1 MSALAGIYNFNRQPV
16 RDTQREQLAILWNSL
31 QANGPDG
38 GDILF
43 AGSMGMCYRAFNVN
57 EESRREVQPLSGPNN
72 TMIAGNLRLDNR
84 DDLIANL
91 GRLIPKASSEI
102 TDIELALAAY
112 QTWGEMFPKHLV
124 GEFALVVFDGAAQ
137 KILLTRDHLG
147 ARSLYYH
154 YDKERLICCSEL
166 GPLVE
171 AIRIPLEVDDDYV
184 AGYLMYDPEPE
195 LTAYKNIHAVKPF
208 HVVKFSAAGSR
219 REERYWD
226 LATVKPIRFKTDA
239 EYEEGFRFHF
249 ADAVRGPLRTDRPV
263 FSDLSGG
270 LDSSSIVCVAH
281 RLIENGEVPA
291 RELFTVSLVSSNSP
305 TSDQTKYI
313 RSVEEHVGRAGYHI
327 DEPNYPL
334 FSTLSTENALSNL
347 NPLLFCEAKHRRISN
362 LMEQANAGVLLT
374 GVGGDEIACAQQY
387 PAPELAD
394 LLVEFRFKSFH
405 ERLKAWSRR
414 TKRPY
419 VMLLRDAVRLLLPH
433 SLRTRHETSKAGIL
447 PDFLLAQFIKDFSL
461 RSRHVARS
469 PFSCDMPSAN
479 DQALGFWTAIRSIA
493 AGWRS
498 EMTRGYISYP
508 FLARP
513 LVEYMQAIPHTQRVQ
528 LGKTR
533 FLMRRALDGILPPA
547 IVKRRD
553 KGNPQETIARAFMN
567 EWPRLRPFFEDSR
580 ISSYG
585 YVNKTAFVSA
595 VEDYRLG
602 KAIHLAMLL
611 KFLSLEF
618 WLRRLERL
626 EPAFTGRAILS
637 QTSLDQGLRARTRA
651 VYAPERLHG

>member
-1 MSALAGIYNFNRQPV
+1 MSAFAGIYNFNRQPI
-16 RDTQREQLAILWNSL
+16 RDVQREQLEIFWNSL

-38 GDILF
+38 GDILL
-43 AGSMGMCYRAFNVN
+43 AGSVGMCYRAFHVN
-57 EESRREVQPLSGPNN
+57 EQSRLEVQPLGGPNN
-72 TMIAGNLRLDNR
+72 TMITGSLRLDNR
-84 DDLIANL
+84 KELISTL
-91 GRLIPKASSEI
+91 GHLPKASVQV

-112 QTWGEMFPKHLV
+112 RTWGEMFPAHLV
-124 GEFALVVFDGAAQ
+124 GEFALIVFDRTTQ
-137 KILLTRDHLG
+137 KILLARDHIG

-154 YDKERLICCSEL
+154 YDKERLICSSEL

-171 AIRIPLEVDDDYV
+171 AAPAPLEVNNDYV

-195 LTAYKNIHAVKPF
+195 LTAYRKIHAVKPF
-208 HVVKFSAAGSR
+208 HVVMFNASGLR

-226 LATVKPIRFKTDA
+226 LARVKPIRFKTDE

-249 ADAVRGPLRTDRPV
+249 TNAVRGPLRTDGPV

-281 RLIENGEVPA
+281 QLIENGDVPA
-291 RELFTVSLVSSNSP
+291 PELFTVSLVSSGSP

-313 RSVEEHVGRAGYHI
+313 RFIEEHVGRTGYHI
-327 DEPNYPL
+327 DETNYPL

-347 NPLLFCEAKHRRISN
+347 NPLLFCEAKHRQIRN
-362 LMEQANAGVLLT
+362 LMERTNARVLLS

-394 LLVEFRFKSFH
+394 LLVAFRFKSFH

-419 VMLLRDAVRLLLPH
+419 VTLLRDAVRLLLPPPI
-433 SLRTRHETSKAGIL
+433 RMRYETRKAGIV
-447 PDFLLAQFIKDFSL
+447 PNYLLNQFVDELSL

-469 PFSCDMPSAN
+469 PFSCDTPSAD

-498 EMTRGYISYP
+498 EMTHGYISYP

-528 LGKTR
+528 LGKSR
-533 FLMRRALDGILPPA
+533 FLMRRALSGVLPEA
-547 IVKRRD
+547 IVKRRN

-567 EWPRLRPFFEDSR
+567 EWPRLRQYFENSR
-580 ISSYG
+580 IGSYG
-585 YVNKTAFVSA
+585 YVNQKSFVSA
-595 VEDYRLG
+595 VEGYRLG
-602 KAIHLAMLL
+602 KDIHLAMLL
-611 KFLSLEF
+611 KFLSFEF
-618 WLRRLERL
+618 WLRRLETL
-626 EPAFTGRAILS
+626 EPAFNGRAS
-637 QTSLDQGLRARTRA
+637 ASHTSLVQRPTALARTAYVR
-651 VYAPERLHG
+651 ERLHS

>member
-1 MSALAGIYNFNRQPV
+1 MSALAGIYNFNRQPI
-16 RDTQREQLAILWNSL
+16 RDTQREQLAILWNGL
-31 QANGPDG
+31 EANAPDG
-38 GDILF
+38 GDLLF
-43 AGSMGMCYRAFNVN
+43 GGPVGMCYRAFNMN
-57 EESRREVQPLSGPNN
+57 EQSRLEVQPLSGPNN
-72 TMIAGNLRLDNR
+72 TMIAGDLRLDNR
-84 DDLIANL
+84 EELITSL
-91 GRLIPKASSEI
+91 GRAIPKASAEV

-112 QTWGEMFPKHLV
+112 QRWGEMFPVHLI
-124 GEFALVVFDGAAQ
+124 GEFALFLFDGVAQ
-137 KILLTRDHLG
+137 KVLLIRDHIG
-147 ARSLYYH
+147 GRSLYYH
-154 YDKERLICCSEL
+154 YDKERLICSSDL
-166 GPLVE
+166 GSLVE
-171 AIRIPLEVDDDYV
+171 AVRIPLEVNVDYV

-208 HVVKFSAAGSR
+208 HVVTFSAAGLQCTKQ
-219 REERYWD
+219 YWD

-249 ADAVRGPLRTDRPV
+249 TNAVRGPLRTDGPV

-281 RLIENGEVPA
+281 QLIESGEALAP
-291 RELFTVSLVSSNSP
+291 ELFTVSFVSTGSP
-305 TSDQTKYI
+305 TSDQTKHI
-313 RSVEEHVGRAGYHI
+313 SCIEEHIGRTGFHI
-327 DEPNYPL
+327 DETDYPL
-334 FSTLSTENALSNL
+334 FSTLSTENAVSNL
-347 NPLLFCEAKHRRISN
+347 NPLLFCEAKHRRISR
-362 LMEQANAGVLLT
+362 LMGRTNAHVLLS

-405 ERLKAWSRR
+405 ERLRAWSRR

-419 VMLLRDAVRLLLPH
+419 ITLLRDAVRLLLPH
-433 SLRTRHETSKAGIL
+433 QLQTRHETSKPGVV
-447 PDFLLAQFIKDFSL
+447 PDFLQAQFVNDFSL

-469 PFSCDMPSAN
+469 PFACDMPSAN

-528 LGKTR
+528 IGKSR
-533 FLMRRALDGILPPA
+533 FLMRRALSEVLPQA

-567 EWPRLRPFFEDSR
+567 EWPRLRPFFKDSR
-580 ISSYG
+580 IASHG
-585 YVNKTAFVSA
+585 YVNQTSFVSA

-602 KAIHLAMLL
+602 KDIHLAMLL

-618 WLRRLERL
+618 WLRRLESL
-626 EPAFTGRAILS
+626 GPGRATTHTSRVHS
-637 QTSLDQGLRARTRA
+637 QKFLTPT
-651 VYAPERLHG
+651 VYAPERLHS

>member
-1 MSALAGIYNFNRQPV
+1 MSALAGIYNFNYQPI
-16 RDTQREQLAILWNSL
+16 RDTQREQLAILWNGL

-43 AGSMGMCYRAFNVN
+43 AGPVGMCYRAFNVN
-57 EESRREVQPLSGPNN
+57 EHARLEVQPLRGPNN

-84 DDLIANL
+84 EELKVSL
-91 GRLIPKASSEI
+91 GRLIPKASTKI

-112 QTWGEMFPKHLV
+112 QTWGDVFPKHLV
-124 GEFALVVFDGAAQ
+124 GEFALLLFDGITQ
-137 KILLTRDHLG
+137 KLLLTRDHIG

-154 YDKERLICCSEL
+154 YNKERLICSSEL
-166 GPLVE
+166 GPLLD
-171 AIRIPLEVDDDYV
+171 AIRIPREVNDDYV

-208 HVVKFSAAGSR
+208 HVVTFSAEGLR

-249 ADAVRGPLRTDRPV
+249 TNAVRGPLRTDGPV

-281 RLIENGEVPA
+281 QLIESGEAPA
-291 RELFTVSLVSSNSP
+291 PELLTVSFVSSGSP

-313 RSVEEHVGRAGYHI
+313 RYIEEHVGRAGYHI
-327 DEPNYPL
+327 DETDYPL

-347 NPLLFCEAKHRRISN
+347 NPLLFCEAKHRRVSN
-362 LMEQANAGVLLT
+362 LMEQGNARVLLS

-394 LLVEFRFKSFH
+394 LLVAFRFKSFH
-405 ERLKAWSRR
+405 ERLQAWSRR

-419 VMLLRDAVRLLLPH
+419 VALLRDAVRLLLPH
-433 SLRTRHETSKAGIL
+433 PLQTRHETSKPGIV
-447 PDFLLAQFIKDFSL
+447 PDYLLDQFVNDFSL
-461 RSRHVARS
+461 RGRHVARL
-469 PFSCDMPSAN
+469 PFACDTPSAN

-493 AGWRS
+493 TGWRS
-498 EMTRGYISYP
+498 EMTRGYVSYP

-533 FLMRRALDGILPPA
+533 FLMRRALSEVLPQA
-547 IVKRRD
+547 IAKRRN

-567 EWPRLRPFFEDSR
+567 EWPRLRPVFENSR

-585 YVNKTAFVSA
+585 YVNKTAFISA

-602 KAIHLAMLL
+602 KAIHLAMML

-618 WLRRLERL
+618 WLRRLEKL
-626 EPAFTGRAILS
+626 EPAFTGAA
-637 QTSLDQGLRARTRA
+637 TSRRSRVPGRTFLPPT
-651 VYAPERLHG
+651 VYAPENLHG

>member
-1 MSALAGIYNFNRQPV
+1 MSTFAEIYNFNHQPI
-16 RDTQREQLAILWNSL
+16 RDVQREQLAILWNGL

-43 AGSMGMCYRAFNVN
+43 AGSVGMCYRAFDVN
-57 EESRREVQPLSGPNN
+57 EQSRFELQPLTGPNN
-72 TMIAGNLRLDNR
+72 TMIAGSLRLDNR
-84 DDLIANL
+84 KELISSL
-91 GRLIPKASSEI
+91 GHLLPKASVQI

-112 QTWGEMFPKHLV
+112 QTWAEMFPSHLV
-124 GEFALVVFDGAAQ
+124 GEFALMVFDGTTQ
-137 KILLTRDHLG
+137 KTLLTRDHIG
-147 ARSLYYH
+147 ARTLYYH
-154 YDKERLICCSEL
+154 YDKERLICSSDL

-171 AIRIPLEVDDDYV
+171 ATRIPLEINNDYV

-195 LTAYKNIHAVKPF
+195 LTVYKDIHSVKPF
-208 HVVKFSAAGSR
+208 HVVTFNASGVR

-226 LATVKPIRFKTDA
+226 LAKVKPIRFKTDE
-239 EYEEGFRFHF
+239 EYDEGFRFHF
-249 ADAVRGPLRTDRPV
+249 TNAVRGPLRTDGPV

-281 RLIENGEVPA
+281 QLIENCDVPA
-291 RELFTVSLVSSNSP
+291 PELFTVSLVSTGSP

-313 RSVEEHVGRAGYHI
+313 RLIEKHVGRTGYHI
-327 DEPNYPL
+327 DETDYPL

-362 LMEQANAGVLLT
+362 LMERTNARVLLS
-374 GVGGDEIACAQQY
+374 GVGGDEIACAQQNS
-387 PAPELAD
+387 APELAD
-394 LLVEFRFKSFH
+394 LLAAFRFRSFH
-405 ERLKAWSRR
+405 QRVKAWSQR

-419 VMLLRDAVRLLLPH
+419 LTLLRDAVRLLLPH
-433 SLRTRHETSKAGIL
+433 QLRMRHETKMPGIV
-447 PDFLLAQFIKDFSL
+447 PNFLLDQFVHDFSL

-469 PFSCDMPSAN
+469 PFACNTPSAN
-479 DQALGFWTAIRSIA
+479 DQALGFWTAVRSIA

-528 LGKTR
+528 LGKSR
-533 FLMRRALDGILPPA
+533 FLMRRALTGVLPEA

-553 KGNPQETIARAFMN
+553 KGNPQETIARSFMN
-567 EWPRLRPFFEDSR
+567 EWSRLRPFFEDSR
-580 ISSYG
+580 IGSHG
-585 YVNKTAFVSA
+585 YVNQRSFVSA

-602 KAIHLAMLL
+602 KDIHLGMLL
-611 KFLSLEF
+611 KFLSFEF

-626 EPAFTGRAILS
+626 EPAFNGRSSPSLRSLAQG
-637 QTSLDQGLRARTRA
+637 QTALART
-651 VYAPERLHG
+651 V